1 MPMKQKNKPRALP
14 DKNLRGKKYYI
25 GCDVGSTSV
34 KIAALDETANL
45 VKFSYVKNKGIIES
59 IQKVFK
65 ELDLEANQQIA
76 GLGVTGSG
84 RYFGGVLLKADL
96 IKTEILA
103 HAKAT
108 LHYYPQARTIFEIGG
123 EDCKIIIID
132 EQGRIKDFQMNTI
145 CGGGTGA
152 MIETIANRI
161 GIPVE
166 KIGDVALQSRNEVS
180 IAGKCGIFAQS
191 TVVSKINLGVNKQ
204 DILMGVCRAL
214 INNYF
219 AMLAKGKILK
229 PPFVFQGA
237 TAFNKALIHCF
248 EKEVGDTVIV
258 PPYPHLM
265 GAIGMALYLIE
276 QKPKETKF
284 LGLKNIKKDF
294 RTTNIKSNR
303 CPNHCEVTYLYEG
316 DNFLGSFGNRCEG
329 CGKPP
334 A

>member
-1 MPMKQKNKPRALP
+1 MNATS
-14 DKNLRGKKYYI
+14 KYYI
-25 GCDVGSTSV
+25 GCDIGSASV
-34 KIAALDETANL
+34 KLVALDEKANL
-45 VKFSYVKNKGIIES
+45 VKSSYVKNKGIIES
-59 IQKVFK
+59 IQQAFK
-65 ELDLEANQQIA
+65 EFNLDENSEIA
-76 GLGVTGSG
+76 GFGITGSG
-84 RYFGGVLLKADL
+84 RYFGGVLLRADL

-103 HAKAT
+103 HAKAS
-108 LHYYPQARTIFEIGG
+108 LYYYPEVKTIFEIGG

-132 EQGRIKDFQMNTI
+132 NGRIKDFQMNTI

-166 KIGDVALQSRNEVS
+166 EVGNIALRSKNEVS

-191 TVVSKINLGVNKQ
+191 TVVSKINLGVNKD

-219 AMLAKGKILK
+219 AILAKGKILK

-237 TAFNKALIHCF
+237 TAFNKALVHCF
-248 EKEVGDTVIV
+248 EKEVSNSVIV

-276 QKPKETKF
+276 EKPEKTKF
-284 LGLKNIKKDF
+284 LGLENI
-294 RTTNIKSNR
+294 NIAKSFYKIIMLPHFMN
-303 CPNHCEVTYLYEG
+303 NVDTL
-316 DNFLGSFGNRCEG
+316 L
-329 CGKPP
+329 
-334 A
+334 

>member
-1 MPMKQKNKPRALP
+1 MKQKN
-14 DKNLRGKKYYI
+14 NKYYI
-25 GCDVGSTSV
+25 GCDIGSVSV
-34 KIAALDETANL
+34 KLAVLDERANL
-45 VKFSYVKNKGIIES
+45 IQSSYVKNEGIIES
-59 IQKVFK
+59 IQKAFK
-65 ELDLEANQQIA
+65 ELDLKENSQVV

-84 RYFGGVLLKADL
+84 RYFGKVLLKADL
-96 IKTEILA
+96 VKTEILA

-108 LHYYPQARTIFEIGG
+108 LHYFPDVKTIFEIGG

-132 EQGRIKDFQMNTI
+132 EKERVKDFQMNTI

-152 MIETIANRI
+152 MIETIANRM

-166 KIGDVALQSRNEVS
+166 KIGDIALKSQNEIS

-191 TVVSKINLGVNKQ
+191 TVVSKINLGVSKD

-219 AMLAKGKILK
+219 AMLAKGKSLK

-248 EKEVGDTVIV
+248 EKEINHSIIV
-258 PPYPHLM
+258 PPHPHLM

-276 QKPKETKF
+276 EKPERTKF
-284 LGLKNIKKDF
+284 LGLKNIKKNF
-294 RTTNIKSNR
+294 KTTNIKSNR
-303 CPNHCEVTYLYEG
+303 CSNRCEVTYLYEE
-316 DNFLGSFGNRCEG
+316 DKFLGSFGNRCEG
-329 CGKPP
+329 CSKPSI
-334 A
+334 

>member
-1 MPMKQKNKPRALP
+1 MLNKLNHTMPDMKKDN
-14 DKNLRGKKYYI
+14 KYYI

-34 KIAALDETANL
+34 KLAALDEKANL
-45 VKFSYVKNKGIIES
+45 VKSSYVKNEGIIES

-65 ELDLEANQQIA
+65 ELDLEENSEIA

-108 LHYYPQARTIFEIGG
+108 LHYYPETRTVFEIGG

-152 MIETIANRI
+152 MIETIANRL
-161 GIPVE
+161 GIQVE
-166 KIGDVALQSRNEVS
+166 KIGDIALKSQNEVS

-191 TVVSKINLGVNKQ
+191 TVVSKINLGVNKD

-237 TAFNKALIHCF
+237 TAFNKALVRCF
-248 EKEVGDTVIV
+248 EEEVGDTIII
-258 PPYPHLM
+258 PPHPHLM

-276 QKPKETKF
+276 EKPKETKF
-284 LGLKNIKKDF
+284 LGLKNIKKNF

-303 CPNHCEVTYLYEG
+303 CSNRCEVTYLFEG
-316 DNFLGSFGNRCEG
+316 DKFLGSFGNRCEG
-329 CGKPP
+329 CSKPR
-334 A
+334 